1 MQTNFGNKKFLFW
14 KKLIINFLKRIELGR
29 KMWMFS
35 FFPYNYN
42 WNETNI
48 PMFYLFL
55 INILNVS
62 IFRRQYYFMRYI
74 FFKRYIVLI
83 SHQKELNVVL
93 CPVVA
98 RKFMHKMKEY
108 ETAEIHSRVQ
118 EIRGSEK
125 NNFMQPS
132 QKALW
137 SDSIQFTFG
146 WFLHCF
152 LIYVLTFHMT
162 YAECKIP

>member
-42 WNETNI
+42 WNEINI

-55 INILNVS
+55 INLLNVS
-62 IFRRQYYFMRYI
+62 IRRQYYFMRYI